1 MRTNQNKAAGLIF
14 RTRSRTGGFLLIPA
28 VLALTALAMAPLG
41 PVPALAGD
49 GDDVD
54 YTQFSLDDLM
64 EMSVVYGASKVM
76 QKAKEAPASI
86 TIVTREEIE
95 TYGYRTMAEVLS
107 GIRGFYN
114 TYDHNYDYMGVRG
127 LGYPGD
133 LSSRML
139 CLVDGVRVNGAS
151 IGGINMNMGFPVDL
165 DLVERIEIIRGPA
178 SSVYGTNAMLGIIN
192 VVTREG
198 YKLEGLEASVGV
210 ESFGGRSARLTGG
223 FETLGGWDLIGSA
236 SVGQIEGQ
244 DRYIQELDERE
255 DVWSL
260 YYPYWDDNG
269 GWFRDGDME
278 AWHSFFGK
286 ATYEGLTLESMFS
299 YRKKQNPMAPSTT
312 IVNDNSAQT
321 EDTQLNLSA
330 RYRTK
335 LWDQVDM
342 AAQVYYQRFEYD
354 GAWPYSYDYEM
365 NFYDPDEHVVLY
377 RDQFRGKRIT
387 AALDFSHRLRGGHA
401 IAVGV
406 EYQNNLQMDMSAVDE
421 SPYYEWYNFELSP
434 ENYGVYAL
442 TELRP
447 VQGIIVNLGLRHDN
461 YTSFDSS
468 TNPRVAIVTE
478 SLGGNVFKALYGTAF
493 QAPNGYELGGQEDE
507 VDTGRSGLSLVPE
520 EIETYEFI
528 WELNL
533 ARHWTGSLTV
543 YEYMYRE
550 MVAGDFAND
559 PDGDPTE
566 WDNDEITSR
575 GAELGLEARLPG
587 SLRGRASWTYN
598 ECEDKWVNPYWS
610 ESRAPNRQG
619 KLSLWLPLR
628 AAGTRL
634 GVEVQYNGPR
644 RTITHLMTKEHT
656 LVNLTLVDESLVE
669 GLKIKG
675 SVQNALNRS
684 IAHPA
689 TWGEYQD
696 LIWQDGRSYR
706 LFLTYT
712 R

>member
-1 MRTNQNKAAGLIF
+1 MVMKSLSRYSRAGG
-14 RTRSRTGGFLLIPA
+14 RWPAWLL
-28 VLALTALAMAPLG
+28 
-41 PVPALAGD
+41 PALIWLVTAGGLPVTATGLEAPD
-49 GDDVD
+49 QEIID

-86 TIVTREEIE
+86 TIITREEIQ
-95 TYGYRTMAEVLS
+95 TYGYRNLAEVLTS
-107 GIRGFYN
+107 LRGFYN
-114 TYDHNYDYMGVRG
+114 TYDHNYDYLGVRG

-165 DLVERIEIIRGPA
+165 DLVERIEVIRGPA

-198 YKLEGLEASVGV
+198 YRLEGFEAAAGGG
-210 ESFGGRSARLTGG
+210 SFGRRSTRLTYGHETVGG
-223 FETLGGWDLIGSA
+223 LDLIASA
-236 SVGQIEGQ
+236 SVGQIDGQ

-255 DVWSL
+255 EEWSQH
-260 YYPYWDDNG
+260 YPYWSDNG
-269 GWFRDGDME
+269 GWFRDGDTE

-330 RYRTK
+330 RYRTR
-335 LWDQVDM
+335 LWDRVDM
-342 AAQVYYQRFEYD
+342 VGQIYYQTFGYD
-354 GAWPYSYDYEM
+354 GAWPYSYDWEYS
-365 NFYDPDEHVVLY
+365 FYDPADHVVLY
-377 RDQFRGKRIT
+377 RDKFRGRRVT
-387 AALDFSHRLRGGHA
+387 GALDFSHRLAGGHA
-401 IAVGV
+401 VAVGV
-406 EYQNNLQMDMSAVDE
+406 EYQHNLKMDMSAHDE
-421 SPYYEWYNFELSP
+421 SPYFEWYDFEFSP

-442 TELRP
+442 AELRP

-461 YTSFDSS
+461 YTSFENS
-468 TNPRVAIVTE
+468 TNPRVAVVTE
-478 SLGGNVFKALYGTAF
+478 SMGGNVFKALYGTAF
-493 QAPNGYELGGQEDE
+493 QAPNGYELGSQEDE
-507 VDTGRSGLSLVPE
+507 VDTGRSGLSLIPE

-528 WELNL
+528 WEMDL
-533 ARHWTGSLTV
+533 ARHWTGSMTV
-543 YEYMYRE
+543 YEYVYRE
-550 MVAGDFAND
+550 MVAGQNAND
-559 PDGDPTE
+559 PTGDPAD
-566 WDNDEITSR
+566 WDNDQITSR

-587 SLRGRASWTYN
+587 GIQGRASWTYN
-598 ECEDKWVNPYWS
+598 ECKDRWVNPVWS

-619 KLSLWLPLR
+619 KLNLWLPLR
-628 AAGTRL
+628 RAGTRL
-634 GVEVQYNGPR
+634 GVEVQYSSPR
-644 RTITHLMTKEHT
+644 RTITHLMTREYT
-656 LVNLTLVDESLVE
+656 LVNLTLVDRSLVE
-669 GLKIKG
+669 GLTISG
-675 SVQNALNRS
+675 SLRNALNRS

-696 LIWQDGRSYR
+696 LIWQDGRSFR
-706 LFLTYT
+706 LYFTCS